1 MALSD
6 DNDVFVKGEFGVY
19 CVAGTKTGYAILSE
33 PSQIMGDGAVLF
45 SDYAIRAKASDFGH
59 LTANDAISVDGIAYS
74 VRETMFD
81 TDATLVTITLQ
92 KT

>member
-6 DNDVFVKGEFGVY
+6 DNDVFVGGEFGLS
-19 CVAGTKTGYAILSE
+19 CVAGTKSGSAILSE
-33 PSQIMGDGAVLF
+33 PSQVMADGQVLF
-45 SDYAIRAKASDFGH
+45 SDYSIRAKASDFGH
-59 LTANDAISVDGIAYS
+59 LTANDEITVNDVAYT

-81 TDATLVTITLQ
+81 TDGQLVTITLQ

>member
-6 DNDVFVKGEFGVY
+6 DNDVFVGGEFGVS
-19 CVAGTKTGYAILSE
+19 CVAGGVIANAILSE
-33 PSQIMGDGAVLF
+33 PSQIMADGNVLF
-45 SDYAIRAKASDFGH
+45 SDYSIRGKASDFGT
-59 LTANDAISVDGIAYS
+59 LKANDEITVNDIAYT

-81 TDATLVTITLQ
+81 TDGQLVTITLQ

>member
-6 DNDVFVKGEFGVY
+6 DNDVFVGGEFGVS
-19 CVAGTKTGYAILSE
+19 CVAGTKRGFGLLSE
-33 PSQIMGDGAVLF
+33 PSQIMADGNVLYTDF
-45 SDYAIRAKASDFGH
+45 SIRAKASDFGH
-59 LTANDAISVDGIAYS
+59 LIANDSITVNDVAYT

-81 TDATLVTITLQ
+81 VDGQLVTITLQ